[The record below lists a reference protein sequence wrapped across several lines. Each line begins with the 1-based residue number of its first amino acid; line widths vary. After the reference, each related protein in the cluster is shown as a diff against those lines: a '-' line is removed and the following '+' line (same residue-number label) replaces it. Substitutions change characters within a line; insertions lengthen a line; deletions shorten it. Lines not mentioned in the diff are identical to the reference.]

1 MIILLVFL
9 IICIFLFSHSEP
21 SLKPKQPLS
30 NFIPTEGKYKALF
43 LTILLFIQE
52 EKERNLEIEFSPNEI
67 AQFKPDKEYPKS
79 AYEYL
84 FNQGYLI
91 RGGRGK
97 YKISIKKW
105 RYIEDKYLAHCK
117 EIDEYNDKIKKNNC

>member
-67 AQFKPDKEYPKS
+67 AQS
-79 AYEYL
+79 
-84 FNQGYLI
+84 Q
-91 RGGRGK
+91 
-97 YKISIKKW
+97 
-105 RYIEDKYLAHCK
+105 
-117 EIDEYNDKIKKNNC
+117 